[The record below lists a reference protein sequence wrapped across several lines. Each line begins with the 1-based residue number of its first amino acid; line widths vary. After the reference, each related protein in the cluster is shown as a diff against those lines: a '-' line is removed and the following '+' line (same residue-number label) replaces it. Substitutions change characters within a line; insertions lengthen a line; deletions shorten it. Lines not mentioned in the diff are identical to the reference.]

1 MIAFDLTARQ
11 INRSGVPFEVFESG
25 VQLWRSSDVRDRWNW
40 RTTGDG
46 VGRLYGLYGLCS
58 LRTLKRGSHVG
69 GGDFK
74 IDSQL
79 VMGRKRIR
87 RRCTGYWYDGPEE
100 LAQQSIPAKCAIIRH
115 GEVLY

>member
-1 MIAFDLTARQ
+1 MNKNNLRAIAQLNERDAAVSRHALPLAIKAIRAAIVFDLTARQ
-11 INRSGVPFEVFESG
+11 ITRSGVPFEVFESG

-74 IDSQL
+74 DRFA
-79 VMGRKRIR
+79 V
-87 RRCTGYWYDGPEE
+87 GYG
-100 LAQQSIPAKCAIIRH
+100 A
-115 GEVLY
+115 